1 MLARASTVPIAT
13 GERHLTRWGFRELI
27 EREMCAILQPDIRHC
42 GGMLELKKIAA
53 QADVHNMAV
62 APHNAAGPVG
72 VAASVHVMATVPNLL
87 ICEGGHRRG
96 EGLFKTPLVFKD
108 GYIEL
113 PTAPGLGV
121 DMDDDALE
129 AARDETFRLR
139 GMFWHEDDGSF
150 ADF

>member
-1 MLARASTVPIAT
+1 
-13 GERHLTRWGFRELI
+13 
-27 EREMCAILQPDIRHC
+27 
-42 GGMLELKKIAA
+42 
-53 QADVHNMAV
+53 
-62 APHNAAGPVG
+62 
-72 VAASVHVMATVPNLL
+72 
-87 ICEGGHRRG
+87 HRRG